1 MLNVDKFLDY
11 LSSELNRSQQT
22 VESYR
27 DDLKHFEKFAKD
39 LSDSFSWETVDSDMV
54 RDWMESMM
62 DKGNSAAT
70 VSRRLSA
77 LKTFYRFALA
87 RHYVESDPVYSIKGP
102 KKEKPLP
109 QFVKESEMDELLD
122 RQAWGDDY
130 NNVRARTI
138 IILFYETGMRLS
150 ELVNLDDKD
159 VNFVT
164 LEIKITGKGNKQRIV
179 PFGDELKNT
188 LLEFRRLRDASVEVK
203 TPALVVSDKGTRMS
217 PSKVQNIV
225 RSNLSRVCSLK
236 KKSPHVLRHSFATA
250 MLNHHV
256 GIENLKKLL
265 GHASISRIFLRNK
278 YFYLLIYIIISMNIF
293 GISKPIFYII
303 FIIIWHRAN

>member
-39 LSDSFSWETVDSDMV
+39 LSDSFSWEAVDSDMV

-164 LEIKITGKGNKQRIV
+164 SEIKITGKGNKQRIV

-265 GHASISRIFLRNK
+265 GHASISTTE
-278 YFYLLIYIIISMNIF
+278 IYTHTTFEQLKRVYNEAH
-293 GISKPIFYII
+293 P
-303 FIIIWHRAN
+303 RA

>member
-39 LSDSFSWETVDSDMV
+39 LSDSFSWETVDSDMI

-77 LKTFYRFALA
+77 LKTFYRFALT

-164 LEIKITGKGNKQRIV
+164 SEIKITGKGNKQRIV

-265 GHASISRIFLRNK
+265 GHASISTTE
-278 YFYLLIYIIISMNIF
+278 IYTHTTFEQLKRVYNEAH
-293 GISKPIFYII
+293 P
-303 FIIIWHRAN
+303 RA

>member
-256 GIENLKKLL
+256 GLENLKKLL
-265 GHASISRIFLRNK
+265 GHARLSTTE
-278 YFYLLIYIIISMNIF
+278 IYTHTTFEQLKRVYNEAH
-293 GISKPIFYII
+293 P
-303 FIIIWHRAN
+303 RA

>member
-87 RHYVESDPVYSIKGP
+87 RRYVESDPVYSIKGP

-164 LEIKITGKGNKQRIV
+164 SEIKITGKGNKQRIV

-217 PSKVQNIV
+217 PSKVQDIV

-265 GHASISRIFLRNK
+265 GHANISTTE
-278 YFYLLIYIIISMNIF
+278 IYTHTTFEQLKRVYNEAH
-293 GISKPIFYII
+293 P
-303 FIIIWHRAN
+303 RA

>member
-22 VESYR
+22 VGSYR

-265 GHASISRIFLRNK
+265 GHASISTTE
-278 YFYLLIYIIISMNIF
+278 IYTHTTFEQLKRVYNEAH
-293 GISKPIFYII
+293 P
-303 FIIIWHRAN
+303 RA

>member
-27 DDLKHFEKFAKD
+27 EDLKHFEKFAKD
-39 LSDSFSWETVDSDMV
+39 LSDSFSWETVDSDIV

-164 LEIKITGKGNKQRIV
+164 SEIKITGKGNKQRIV

-217 PSKVQNIV
+217 PSNVQDIV

-265 GHASISRIFLRNK
+265 GHASISTTE
-278 YFYLLIYIIISMNIF
+278 IYTHTTFEQLKRVYNEAH
-293 GISKPIFYII
+293 P
-303 FIIIWHRAN
+303 RA

>member
-11 LSSELNRSQQT
+11 LISELNRSQQT

-87 RHYVESDPVYSIKGP
+87 RRYVESDPVYSIKGP

-164 LEIKITGKGNKQRIV
+164 SEIKITGKGNKQRIV

-265 GHASISRIFLRNK
+265 GHASISTTE
-278 YFYLLIYIIISMNIF
+278 IYTHTTFEQLKRVYNEAH
-293 GISKPIFYII
+293 P
-303 FIIIWHRAN
+303 RA

>member
-54 RDWMESMM
+54 RDWMENMM

-164 LEIKITGKGNKQRIV
+164 SEIKITGKGNKQRIV

-265 GHASISRIFLRNK
+265 GHASISTTE
-278 YFYLLIYIIISMNIF
+278 IYTHTTFEQLKRVYNEAH
-293 GISKPIFYII
+293 P
-303 FIIIWHRAN
+303 RA

>member
-164 LEIKITGKGNKQRIV
+164 SEIKITGKGNKQRIV

-203 TPALVVSDKGTRMS
+203 TPALVVSDKGIRMS

-265 GHASISRIFLRNK
+265 GHASISTTE
-278 YFYLLIYIIISMNIF
+278 IYTHTTFEQLKRVYNEAH
-293 GISKPIFYII
+293 P
-303 FIIIWHRAN
+303 RA

>member
-164 LEIKITGKGNKQRIV
+164 SEIKITGKGNKQRIV
-179 PFGDELKNT
+179 PFDDELKNT

-217 PSKVQNIV
+217 PSKVQDIV

-265 GHASISRIFLRNK
+265 GHASISTTE
-278 YFYLLIYIIISMNIF
+278 IYTHTTFEQLKRVYNEAH
-293 GISKPIFYII
+293 P
-303 FIIIWHRAN
+303 RA

>member
-77 LKTFYRFALA
+77 LKTFYRFALT

-122 RQAWGDDY
+122 RQAWDDDY

-164 LEIKITGKGNKQRIV
+164 SEIKITGKGNKQRIV

-265 GHASISRIFLRNK
+265 GHASISTTE
-278 YFYLLIYIIISMNIF
+278 IYTHTTFEQLKRVYNEAH
-293 GISKPIFYII
+293 P
-303 FIIIWHRAN
+303 RA

>member
-1 MLNVDKFLDY
+1 MLSVDKFLDY

-164 LEIKITGKGNKQRIV
+164 SEIKITGKGNKQRIV

-203 TPALVVSDKGTRMS
+203 TPALVVSEKGTRMS

-265 GHASISRIFLRNK
+265 GHASISTTE
-278 YFYLLIYIIISMNIF
+278 IYTHTTFEQLKRVYNEAH
-293 GISKPIFYII
+293 P
-303 FIIIWHRAN
+303 RA

>member
-164 LEIKITGKGNKQRIV
+164 SEIKITGKGNKQRIV

-256 GIENLKKLL
+256 GVENLKKLL
-265 GHASISRIFLRNK
+265 GHASISTTE
-278 YFYLLIYIIISMNIF
+278 IYTHTTFEQLKRVYNEAH
-293 GISKPIFYII
+293 P
-303 FIIIWHRAN
+303 RA

>member
-122 RQAWGDDY
+122 RQAWDDDY

-164 LEIKITGKGNKQRIV
+164 SEIKITGKGNKQRIV

-203 TPALVVSDKGTRMS
+203 TPALVVSDKGTRVS

-265 GHASISRIFLRNK
+265 GHASISTTE
-278 YFYLLIYIIISMNIF
+278 IYTHTTFEQLKRVYNEAH
-293 GISKPIFYII
+293 P
-303 FIIIWHRAN
+303 RA

>member
-164 LEIKITGKGNKQRIV
+164 SEIKITGKGNKQRIV

-217 PSKVQNIV
+217 PSKVQDIV

-256 GIENLKKLL
+256 GLENLKKLL
-265 GHASISRIFLRNK
+265 GHARLSTTE
-278 YFYLLIYIIISMNIF
+278 IYTHTTFEQLKRVYNEAH
-293 GISKPIFYII
+293 P
-303 FIIIWHRAN
+303 RA

>member
-22 VESYR
+22 VESYQ

-164 LEIKITGKGNKQRIV
+164 SEIKITGKGNKQRIV

-265 GHASISRIFLRNK
+265 GHASISTTE
-278 YFYLLIYIIISMNIF
+278 IYTHTTFEQLKRVYNEAH
-293 GISKPIFYII
+293 P
-303 FIIIWHRAN
+303 RA

>member
-87 RHYVESDPVYSIKGP
+87 RRYVESDPVYSIKGP

-164 LEIKITGKGNKQRIV
+164 SEIKITGKGNKQRIV

-217 PSKVQNIV
+217 PSKVQDIV

-265 GHASISRIFLRNK
+265 GHASISTTE
-278 YFYLLIYIIISMNIF
+278 IYTHTTFEQLKRVYNIAH
-293 GISKPIFYII
+293 P
-303 FIIIWHRAN
+303 RA

>member
-11 LSSELNRSQQT
+11 LSSELNRSQRT

-39 LSDSFSWETVDSDMV
+39 LSDSFSWETVDSDIV

-164 LEIKITGKGNKQRIV
+164 SEIKITGKGNKQRIV

-265 GHASISRIFLRNK
+265 GHASISTTE
-278 YFYLLIYIIISMNIF
+278 IYTHTTFEQLKRVYNEAH
-293 GISKPIFYII
+293 P
-303 FIIIWHRAN
+303 RA

>member
-39 LSDSFSWETVDSDMV
+39 LSDSFSWETVDSDKV

-164 LEIKITGKGNKQRIV
+164 SEIKITGKGNKQRIV

-265 GHASISRIFLRNK
+265 GHASISTTE
-278 YFYLLIYIIISMNIF
+278 IYTHTTFEQLKRVYNEAH
-293 GISKPIFYII
+293 P
-303 FIIIWHRAN
+303 RA

>member
-1 MLNVDKFLDY
+1 MLDVDKFLDY

-164 LEIKITGKGNKQRIV
+164 SEIKITGKGNKQRIV

-265 GHASISRIFLRNK
+265 GHTSMSTTE
-278 YFYLLIYIIISMNIF
+278 IYTHTTFEQLKRVYNEAH
-293 GISKPIFYII
+293 P
-303 FIIIWHRAN
+303 RA

>member
-27 DDLKHFEKFAKD
+27 EDLKHFEKFAKD
-39 LSDSFSWETVDSDMV
+39 LSDSFSWETVDSDIV

-77 LKTFYRFALA
+77 LKTFYRFALT
-87 RHYVESDPVYSIKGP
+87 RHYVESDLVYSIKGP

-164 LEIKITGKGNKQRIV
+164 SEIKITGKGNKQRIV

-265 GHASISRIFLRNK
+265 GHASISTTE
-278 YFYLLIYIIISMNIF
+278 IYTHTTFEQLKRVYNEAH
-293 GISKPIFYII
+293 P
-303 FIIIWHRAN
+303 RA